1 MLHRRRKGNKKFNS
15 AGPPPNPTVHW
26 ISAMRQIFRR
36 SLDSPRSSS
45 SEEERAV
52 AFQEAYQSTEE
63 LRGTQEEAAR
73 AYDIAAIEYRGINAV
88 TNFDLSS
95 YTPVANWWKRI
106 LMSKIDGEDTEH
118 QLQMGND
125 DEYARILYDGNGDI
139 PFVLSSSRQV
149 VEFQGELHFTY
160 NDQGE
165 PLGAAS
171 CKMPSM

>member
-1 MLHRRRKGNKKFNS
+1 MQ
-15 AGPPPNPTVHW
+15 TVTKEEYL
-26 ISAMRQIFRR
+26 A
-36 SLDSPRSSS
+36 SLR
-45 SEEERAV
+45 RAV

-95 YTPVANWWKRI
+95 YTPVAVQEKQTNTESQSVPSSSLQERNPNP
-106 LMSKIDGEDTEH
+106 SYTEH
-118 QLQMGND
+118 QLQIGND

-139 PFVLSSSRQV
+139 PFVLSSSRHV